1 MIPQVYILKCSDNS
15 FYTGSTNDIKKR
27 LHEHNNLK
35 SGAHYTKIRRP
46 VEIIYTEI
54 FETLNEARK
63 RECEI
68 KKLTRK
74 EKEKLIE
81 KSINYILK
89 LN

>member
-1 MIPQVYILKCSDNS
+1 MNTSQVYILRCSDWTY
-15 FYTGSTNDIKKR
+15 YTWSTNNIKKR
-27 LHEHNNLK
+27 IHEHNNLK

-68 KKLTRK
+68 KKLTRG
-74 EKEKLIE
+74 EKDELINH
-81 KSINYILK
+81 KF
-89 LN
+89 